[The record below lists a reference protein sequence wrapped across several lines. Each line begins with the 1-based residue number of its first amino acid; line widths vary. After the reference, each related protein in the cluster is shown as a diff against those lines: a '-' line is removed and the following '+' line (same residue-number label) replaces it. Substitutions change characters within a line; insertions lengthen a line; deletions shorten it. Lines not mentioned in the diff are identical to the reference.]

1 VHATTKKLLAAAT
14 GALIVAAGCS
24 SSKASHSTA
33 TTAAAS
39 ATTAAAAA
47 PASSP
52 SSSVPNRGTYTIGIL
67 TDVTG
72 LAASG
77 NKTSVQG
84 AQAGGVLASRDGYT
98 LKFVVGDTTS
108 SPNGALAAAQKM
120 VEQDH
125 VFAVIMISALGFG
138 AAPYLTAQG
147 IPVVGF
153 AEDGP
158 EWTTAANMFSIT
170 GALHTNLAA
179 TTLGQF
185 FKMEGVTT
193 VGTLGYSISPS
204 SAEAAK
210 GAADSA
216 KAAGLKVG
224 YVNASF
230 PFGSTNVQPVALA
243 MKSAGV
249 DGETSTVDPNTAYAL
264 ITALR
269 QVGDNLKVAVLP
281 SGYGADVLQAG
292 PGALQAAQNV
302 YFTLGFE
309 PVEMRTPATDQF
321 LNDIKAAGITGE
333 AATEPTA
340 NMYSGYVAIGLLDQG
355 LTAAGSNPTKAALI
369 TALSSIHDF
378 SALGLWGGRKLDIN
392 DRQNIASGVDN
403 CSWLAKLSGSSFQLV
418 AGADPICGTV
428 LPGVSESPSS

>member
-1 VHATTKKLLAAAT
+1 MHTTTRKLIAAAA

-24 SSKASHSTA
+24 SSSSSHA
-33 TTAAAS
+33 TS
-39 ATTAAAAA
+39 TTAAAAPTTVGAAA
-47 PASSP
+47 PSTSP
-52 SSSVPNRGTYTIGIL
+52 SSVPDRGTYTIGVL
-67 TDVTG
+67 TDLTG

-84 AQAGGVLASRDGYT
+84 AQAGVVLASRNGFT
-98 LKFVVGDTTS
+98 LKLAVGDTTS
-108 SPNGALAAAQKM
+108 SPNGALAAAQKL

-125 VFAVIMISALGFG
+125 VTAVIMVSALGFG
-138 AAPYLTAQG
+138 AAPYLTSQG

-158 EWTTAANMFSIT
+158 EWITATNMFSIV
-170 GALHTNLAA
+170 GALHTNLVS

-185 FKMEGVTT
+185 FKMQGVTT
-193 VGTLGYSISPS
+193 VGALGYSISPS

-224 YVNASF
+224 YLNASF
-230 PFGSTNVQPVALA
+230 TFGSTNVQPVALA

-269 QVGDNLKVAVLP
+269 QAGDNLKVAVLP

-292 PGALQAAQNV
+292 PGALQAAQDV
-302 YFTLGFE
+302 YFTLGFQ
-309 PVEMRTPATDQF
+309 PVEMHTAATDQF
-321 LNDIKAAGITGE
+321 LSDLKAAGISGE
-333 AATEPTA
+333 EATEPTA
-340 NMYSGYVAIGLLDQG
+340 NMYSGYVAMGLLVQG
-355 LTAAGSNPTKAALI
+355 MVAAGANPTKAAI
-369 TALSSIHDF
+369 ISALSNIHDF
-378 SALGLWGGRKLDIN
+378 SAMGLWGGKTLDIN
-392 DRQNIASGVDN
+392 DRTDIAGGVGN
-403 CSWLAKLSGSSFQLV
+403 CSWVTKLSGSSFQLV
-418 AGADPICGTV
+418 QGADPICGTV
-428 LPGVSESPSS
+428 IPGISESPSS

>member
-1 VHATTKKLLAAAT
+1 MHTTTKKLLAAAT

-24 SSKASHSTA
+24 SSKSSHSTA
-33 TTAAAS
+33 TTAGAS
-39 ATTAAAAA
+39 ATTASAA

-52 SSSVPNRGTYTIGIL
+52 SSSVPNRGTYTIGLL

-84 AQAGGVLASRDGYT
+84 AQAGAVLASRDGYT
-98 LKFVVGDTTS
+98 FKIVVGDTTS
-108 SPNGALAAAQKM
+108 SPNGALVAAQKM

-125 VFAVIMISALGFG
+125 VFAVVMVSALGFG
-138 AAPYLTAQG
+138 AAPYLTSQG
-147 IPVVGF
+147 VPVVGF

-158 EWTTAANMFSIT
+158 EWITANNMFSIT
-170 GALHTNLAA
+170 GALHTNLVA

-193 VGTLGYSISPS
+193 VGALGYSISPS

-230 PFGSTNVQPVALA
+230 PFGSTNVQPPALA

-309 PVEMRTPATDQF
+309 PVEMHTPATEQF
-321 LNDIKAAGITGE
+321 LSDIKAAGVTGE

-340 NMYSGYVAIGLLDQG
+340 NMYSGYVAVGLLDQG

-369 TALSSIHDF
+369 SALSNIHDF

-403 CSWLAKLSGSSFQLV
+403 CSWVTKLSGNSFQLV
-418 AGADPICGTV
+418 TGADPICGTV
-428 LPGVSESPSS
+428 IPGVSESPSS

>member
-1 VHATTKKLLAAAT
+1 VHTTTKKLLAAAT
-14 GALIVAAGCS
+14 VALIVAAGCS
-24 SSKASHSTA
+24 SSKSSHSTA
-33 TTAAAS
+33 TTAGAS
-39 ATTAAAAA
+39 ATTAAVAA

-52 SSSVPNRGTYTIGIL
+52 SSSAPNRGTYTIGIL

-84 AQAGGVLASRDGYT
+84 AQAGAVLASRDGYT
-98 LKFVVGDTTS
+98 FKFVVGDTTS
-108 SPNGALAAAQKM
+108 SPTAALAAAQKM

-125 VFAVIMISALGFG
+125 VFAVLMISALGFA

-147 IPVVGF
+147 VPVVGF

-158 EWTTAANMFSIT
+158 EWTTASNMFSIT

-193 VGTLGYSISPS
+193 VGALGYSISPA

-224 YVNASF
+224 YVNSSF

-243 MKSAGV
+243 MKSASV

-302 YFTLGFE
+302 YFTLGFQ
-309 PVEMRTPATDQF
+309 PVEMHTPATEQF
-321 LNDIKAAGITGE
+321 LRDITAAGVTGE

-340 NMYSGYVAIGLLDQG
+340 NMYSGYVAVGLLDQG
-355 LTAAGSNPTKAALI
+355 LTAAGSNPTRAALI
-369 TALSSIHDF
+369 SALSGIHDF
-378 SALGLWGGRKLDIN
+378 SALGLWGGRTLDIN
-392 DRQNIASGVDN
+392 DRQNIASGVGN
-403 CSWLAKLSGSSFQLV
+403 CSWVTKLDGSSFQLV